1 MTVRALLLT
10 TFYPPRWGISECI
23 CTAKLAKALVARG
36 IELTAVTSNFD
47 PAHMSRDDSGYWSE
61 GMGRVIRL
69 EPPTPALFRR
79 AVTLYGRARAL
90 DAQVTWLWRS
100 AYARARELLASEPFD
115 FFFTRCE
122 PFEMTHVGWRLRRAT
137 GVRWVAC
144 FSDPYP
150 VFLYPPPYRT
160 GKPENLYHR
169 MQLRLLRRILRD
181 ADRVIYPNQRMTAYM
196 KRVLGGDIAGK
207 IAAVPHVG
215 WNEAPQPPPADGT
228 VEILHAGIIS
238 SPRLATRLFESVAE
252 SARSLP
258 GLRERL
264 RLCFLG
270 QNDAGLSRFIEREK
284 LGGLLRAEGQVSVEE
299 SLKRMQ
305 RASAL
310 LLMEAQLEEGI
321 FLPSKFCDY
330 AVSGKPLLIF
340 SPERGVVSDLVGGRS
355 HPGFLGQTEE
365 GYRERVAE
373 FLAALAAGDDLAAW
387 KYPRPKE
394 FSPEAVAEKFLD
406 EALA

>member
-1 MTVRALLLT
+1 MRALLLT
-10 TFYPPRWGISECI
+10 TFYPPRWGVSECI
-23 CTAKLAKALVARG
+23 CTAKLAKALVDRG
-36 IELTAVTSNFD
+36 VDLTVVTSNFD
-47 PAHMSRDDSGYWSE
+47 PSHMSRDDSSYWSA

-90 DAQVTWLWRS
+90 DSQVTWLWHS
-100 AYARARELLASEPFD
+100 AYEKARALLASEKFD

-122 PFEMTHVGWRLRRAT
+122 PFEMTHVGWRLKRDT

-160 GKPENLYHR
+160 GKPENLTHR
-169 MQLRLLRRILRD
+169 LQLAALRRILRD
-181 ADRVIYPNQRMTAYM
+181 ADRVIYPNDRMTAYM
-196 KRVLGGDIAGK
+196 KSALGADLAGK
-207 IAAVPHVG
+207 IAAVPHIG
-215 WNEAPQPPPADGT
+215 WSEAPQPLPADGA

-238 SPRLATRLFESVAE
+238 SPRLATRLFEAVAE
-252 SARSLP
+252 SARGLP
-258 GLRERL
+258 GLTERL
-264 RLCFLG
+264 RLSFLG
-270 QNDAGLSRFIEREK
+270 QNDAGLFRFIEREK
-284 LGGLLRAEGQVSVEE
+284 LGGLLRAEGHVSVEE

-340 SPERGVVSDLVGGRS
+340 SPERGVVSDLVGGRN
-355 HPGFLGQTEE
+355 HPGFLGQTEA
-365 GYRERVAE
+365 GYRERVTE
-373 FLAALAAGDDLAAW
+373 FLAALAAGDDLSAW
-387 KYPRPKE
+387 KYPRPGD
-394 FSPEAVAEKFLD
+394 FSPEAVAQKFLA
-406 EALA
+406 EARA